1 MSFLQFAAMVI
12 RIFPKSKV
20 SKFLK
25 ANQFVLHPI
34 HIASVFHNYELLKE
48 LIKRGGNVNLV
59 HGSKPAWTP
68 LTLAIMNNTEKCLE
82 ESNCSSLG

>member
-12 RIFPKSKV
+12 RIFPKRKV
-20 SKFLK
+20 TKFLK

-48 LIKRGGNVNLV
+48 FKKKKGENVNLV
-59 HGSKPAWTP
+59 HGSKHEWTP
-68 LTLAIMNNTEKCLE
+68 LT
-82 ESNCSSLG
+82 